1 LAAKDLPR
9 VLGALWHMYVKGADL
24 YEQTVIAGDE
34 DRVETYDSDGDELN
48 LQTFVVQLFE
58 FLLTIVGSPRLSPVR
73 SSNFRVFFQSS

>member
-1 LAAKDLPR
+1 
-9 VLGALWHMYVKGADL
+9 MYVKGADL
-24 YEQTVIAGDE
+24 YEQTVIAGDD

-73 SSNFRVFFQSS
+73 S